1 MSVMPYDDPIDD
13 NRRYRLDDG
22 DGDGFGDGDGGD
34 GDGDGGDGDG
44 DGDGGDGYDDQDDQN
59 DDQGDDQDDGDQD
72 NQDGDQDG
80 QQDQDGDGGD
90 NGDGGDGDND
100 DEQYYDDVN
109 DSFSD
114 PDDLV
119 DLDDDTAKSADDF
132 PNASEEDFQ
141 EDDGSWTESD
151 YDESA
156 KNLFGD
162 HQFFG
167 DTQQTQ
173 LAAQGYQEFADPGF
187 MRGLNQVVPGSA
199 DTLNLYERN
208 GQLHAFGFI
217 EAAALALLMS
227 RYTGVD
233 FSNVDVSV
241 PQKGDIAPP
250 QPLPPA
256 FDSVQVKDA
265 VDLRKYAT
273 PVGDQGQTS
282 RCSAFAWTHATELV
296 SNLKTGSAPK
306 LSPNFT
312 MLEFQRMQGDAKD
325 FKYAYSGGD
334 GTTGGPDPG
343 RVLTEQGTCRQELWP
358 DSSEVPVTSERVLA
372 QDATKHTLAAAP
384 LPISLEDARKVLSA
398 GCPVHI
404 SMNTGEAFS
413 DVGRDG
419 MFNAAEAPSGR
430 HGRHAMLMVGYT
442 GNFYIIK
449 NSWGTDWGDNGY
461 CYVPKKVLEASD
473 PELIAVLVKKDEA
486 PTT

>member
-1 MSVMPYDDPIDD
+1 MPYEDPLDE
-13 NRRYRLDDG
+13 NRRYWLEDDDG
-22 DGDGFGDGDGGD
+22 GGGDDGG
-34 GDGDGGDGDG
+34 GFFDGG
-44 DGDGGDGYDDQDDQN
+44 GGDDDDQDDPQD
-59 DDQGDDQDDGDQD
+59 DDQ
-72 NQDGDQDG
+72 QDGDQD
-80 QQDQDGDGGD
+80 DQDDNGGD
-90 NGDGGDGDND
+90 QGGDDQRDGNQDDDGQGGGDQGNGDQD
-100 DEQYYDDVN
+100 DDAYYDEVN

-119 DLDDDTAKSADDF
+119 DLDEDTTLSAQDF

-141 EDDGSWTESD
+141 DDDGSWNDSDYTES
-151 YDESA
+151 A
-156 KNLFGD
+156 RNLFGD
-162 HQFFG
+162 HEFFG
-167 DTQQTQ
+167 DTQATQ

-187 MRGLNQVVPGSA
+187 MRGLDSVAPGSA
-199 DTLNLYERN
+199 DTLNLYERD
-208 GQLHAFGFI
+208 GRLHAFGFI
-217 EAAALALLMS
+217 EAAALQLLMA

-256 FDSVQVKDA
+256 FASIEPKEA
-265 VDLRKYAT
+265 VDLRKFAT

-296 SNLKTGSAPK
+296 TNIKTGNAPR
-306 LSPNFT
+306 LSPSFT

-325 FKYAYSGGD
+325 YQYAYSGGD

-343 RVLTEQGTCRQELWP
+343 RMLTEQGTCRQELWP
-358 DSSEVPVTSERVLA
+358 DNSEVPVTSERVLSA
-372 QDATKHTLAAAP
+372 DAVKHSLPATP
-384 LPISLEDARKVLSA
+384 LPISLDDAKKVLSA

-413 DVGRDG
+413 DIGRDG
-419 MFNAAEAPSGR
+419 VFNAAEAPSGR

-449 NSWGTDWGDNGY
+449 NSWGADWGDKGY
-461 CYVPKKVLEASD
+461 CYIPKKVLEASD
-473 PELIAVLVKKDEA
+473 PELIAVLVKKEEEQK
-486 PTT
+486 

>member
-1 MSVMPYDDPIDD
+1 MSLMDPLDDRRYWLEDDDGGGFFDDGGGDDGGGDDYNDDDP
-13 NRRYRLDDG
+13 
-22 DGDGFGDGDGGD
+22 
-34 GDGDGGDGDG
+34 
-44 DGDGGDGYDDQDDQN
+44 QD
-59 DDQGDDQDDGDQD
+59 DDQGDSDQQDDNPQDDGDQ
-72 NQDGDQDG
+72 QDEGDQDP
-80 QQDQDGDGGD
+80 QDDGTQDGG
-90 NGDGGDGDND
+90 GDND
-100 DEQYYDDVN
+100 DDQYYDDVN

-119 DLDDDTAKSADDF
+119 DLDDDTALSAADF

-141 EDDGSWTESD
+141 DDDGSWTPSD

-162 HQFFG
+162 HPFFG

-173 LAAQGYQEFADPGF
+173 LASQGYQQFADPGF
-187 MRGLNQVVPGSA
+187 MQGLNQVVPGSA
-199 DTLNLYERN
+199 DTLNLYERD
-208 GQLHAFGFI
+208 GRLHAFGFI
-217 EAAALALLMS
+217 EAAALQLLMA

-241 PQKGDIAPP
+241 PPKGDIAPP

-256 FDSVQVKDA
+256 FAAVEPKDA
-265 VDLRKYAT
+265 VDLRKFAT

-296 SNLKTGSAPK
+296 TNMKTGSAPR
-306 LSPNFT
+306 LSPSFT

-325 FKYAYSGGD
+325 YQYAYKGGD

-343 RVLTEQGTCRQELWP
+343 RLLTEQGTCRQELWP
-358 DSSEVPVTSERVLA
+358 DNSPVPVTSERVLTA
-372 QDATKHTLAAAP
+372 DAGKHPLTATP
-384 LPISLEDARKVLSA
+384 LPISLDDARKVLSA

-404 SMNTGEAFS
+404 SINTGQQFS
-413 DVGRDG
+413 DIGRDG
-419 MFNAAEAPSGR
+419 MFNAAEAPSGQ

-461 CYVPKKVLEASD
+461 CYIPKKVLEESD
-473 PELIAVLVKKDEA
+473 PELIAVLVKKDEE
-486 PTT
+486 PPK

>member
-1 MSVMPYDDPIDD
+1 MRYDDPIDD
-13 NRRYRLDDG
+13 NRRYWLEDDG
-22 DGDGFGDGDGGD
+22 GDGDGGD
-34 GDGDGGDGDG
+34 GDGG
-44 DGDGGDGYDDQDDQN
+44 DGDGGDDSDQQDDDQQDDDQQDDDQQDGDQQDGDDQDDQN
-59 DDQGDDQDDGDQD
+59 DDQQDEDTDAA
-72 NQDGDQDG
+72 QDG
-80 QQDQDGDGGD
+80 
-90 NGDGGDGDND
+90 GGDGDNN
-100 DEQYYDDVN
+100 DEDYYESVN

-119 DLDDDTAKSADDF
+119 ELDDDTAKSAADF
-132 PNASEEDFQ
+132 PDATEEDFQ
-141 EDDGSWTESD
+141 EDDGTWTETD

-156 KNLFGD
+156 KNLFGN
-162 HQFFG
+162 HEYFG
-167 DTQQTQ
+167 DTQETK
-173 LAAQGYQEFADPGF
+173 LAAQGYQPFADPGF
-187 MRGLNQVVPGSA
+187 MRGFNQVVPGSA
-199 DTLNLYERN
+199 DTLNFYERD
-208 GQLHAFGFI
+208 GRLHAFGFI
-217 EAAALALLMS
+217 EAAALSLLMA

-256 FDSVQVKDA
+256 FAAIEPKDA
-265 VDLRKYAT
+265 VDLRKFAT
-273 PVGDQGQTS
+273 PIGDQGQTS

-296 SNLKTGSAPK
+296 TNIKTGSAPR
-306 LSPNFT
+306 LSPSFT

-343 RVLTEQGTCRQELWP
+343 RILTEQGTCRQELWP

-372 QDATKHTLAAAP
+372 ADAGKHVLQATP

-398 GCPVHI
+398 GCPVHV

-413 DVGRDG
+413 DIGRDG
-419 MFNAAEAPSGR
+419 MFNAAEAPSGQ

-449 NSWGTDWGDNGY
+449 NSWGSDWGDNGY

-473 PELIAVLVKKDEA
+473 PELIAVLVKKDEE
-486 PTT
+486 PPK